1 MEHWSNGAPNMSLL
15 FNTPTLHHSNT
26 PTLQH
31 STTPRLHDSMETL
44 QFTSFYVGDS
54 LLGVNAKQVQE
65 VLHYQKITP
74 VSLMPDY
81 VRGLLNLRGQI
92 VTVLDL
98 RSLFGFPPIK
108 NESFRMFI
116 VVQEAHEA
124 ICLFV
129 DRMHTI
135 VDVQPDCL
143 CPPPGRVQDTI
154 ARYVGDVCQLDDELL
169 LILDL
174 EQVLQ

>member
-1 MEHWSNGAPNMSLL
+1 
-15 FNTPTLHHSNT
+15 
-26 PTLQH
+26 
-31 STTPRLHDSMETL
+31 METL
-44 QFTSFYVGDS
+44 QFTSFYVGDN

-74 VSLMPDY
+74 VSLVSNY

-98 RSLFGFPPIK
+98 RILFGLPPVED
-108 NESFRMFI
+108 ESFRMFI
-116 VVQEAHEA
+116 VVQEEQEA

-135 VDVQPDCL
+135 VDVRGDQL
-143 CPPPGRVQDTI
+143 FPPPGRVQDAI
-154 ARYVGDVCQLDDELL
+154 ARYIQDVCQLDDDLL
-169 LILDL
+169 LVLDL
-174 EQVLQ
+174 ERVLQMQEQN

>member
-1 MEHWSNGAPNMSLL
+1 M
-15 FNTPTLHHSNT
+15 
-26 PTLQH
+26 
-31 STTPRLHDSMETL
+31 
-44 QFTSFYVGDS
+44 QFTSFYVGDN
-54 LLGVNAKQVQE
+54 LLGVDAKQVQE

-98 RSLFGFPPIK
+98 RSLFGLPPVED
-108 NESFRMFI
+108 ESFRMFL
-116 VVQEAHEA
+116 VVQEEQEA

-135 VDVQPDCL
+135 VDVRDDRL
-143 CPPPGRVQDTI
+143 FPPPGRVQDAI
-154 ARYVGDVCQLDDELL
+154 ARYVREVCQLDDDLL

-174 EQVLQ
+174 ERVLQQEEPE